1 MAADNDASRMTEWR
15 ISQVQD
21 SELKEKLREGEISA
35 REAQRIAT
43 GDRRV
48 QMNVEVQPWVRE
60 TFKEIAA
67 ENDMTMAD
75 LFSTLAAELG

>member
-1 MAADNDASRMTEWR
+1 MAAENDASRMTEWR

-21 SELKEKLREGEISA
+21 PELKEKLRKGEISA
-35 REAQRIAT
+35 REAHRIAT

-48 QMNVEVQPWVRE
+48 QMNVEVQPWVKE

-67 ENDMTMAD
+67 KNDMTMTD
-75 LFSTLAAELG
+75 LFSMLAAELG

>member
-1 MAADNDASRMTEWR
+1 MAAKNDASRMTKWR
-15 ISQVQD
+15 KSQVED
-21 SELKEKLREGEISA
+21 PELRERLSKREISA
-35 REAQRIAT
+35 REAHRVAT

-60 TFKEIAA
+60 TFKEVAA
-67 ENDMTMAD
+67 KNDMTMAD

>member
-1 MAADNDASRMTEWR
+1 MVAKNGASRMTKWR
-15 ISQVQD
+15 KSQVED
-21 SELKEKLREGEISA
+21 PELKERLRKGEISA
-35 REAQRIAT
+35 REAHRVAT

-67 ENDMTMAD
+67 KNDMTLAD